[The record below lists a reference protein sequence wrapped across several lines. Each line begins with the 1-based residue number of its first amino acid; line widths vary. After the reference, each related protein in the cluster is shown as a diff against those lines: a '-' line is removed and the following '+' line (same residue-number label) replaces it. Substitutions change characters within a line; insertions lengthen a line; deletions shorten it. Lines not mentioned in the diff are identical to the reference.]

1 YHQLLEEKRTL
12 EARLAAAETELK
24 ETAGHIRMIEG
35 AIERKP
41 LLNEKATLEQV
52 IAEFPE
58 HAGQFPADG
67 LHQLEKY
74 ESHLHPKSAQLEALR
89 VKMAELDKQRQKL
102 IPDKELLA
110 KETLIQ
116 E

>member
-1 YHQLLEEKRTL
+1 
-12 EARLAAAETELK
+12 
-24 ETAGHIRMIEG
+24 M
-35 AIERKP
+35 
-41 LLNEKATLEQV
+41 

-116 E
+116 ELSAAFHMYQSWENNWQPFRHSCARRLRRQRQGWNSSIKRMKMSS